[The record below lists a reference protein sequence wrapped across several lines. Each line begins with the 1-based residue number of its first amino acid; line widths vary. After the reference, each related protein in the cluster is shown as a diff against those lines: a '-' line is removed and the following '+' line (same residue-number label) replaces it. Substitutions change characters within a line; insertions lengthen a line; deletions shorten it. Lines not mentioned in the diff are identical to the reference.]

1 MNGWQVVLT
10 AFLNE
15 TGTKW
20 TILSFNK
27 TDLQY
32 IN

>member
-1 MNGWQVVLT
+1 MNGWQAALT

-20 TILSFNK
+20 TILSFNR
-27 TDLQY
+27 TGLQD